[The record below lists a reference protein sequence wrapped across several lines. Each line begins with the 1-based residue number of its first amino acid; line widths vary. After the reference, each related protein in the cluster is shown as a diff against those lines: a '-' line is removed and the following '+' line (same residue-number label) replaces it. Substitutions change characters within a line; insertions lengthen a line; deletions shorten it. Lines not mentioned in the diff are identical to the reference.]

1 MSYYLLG
8 FRLWL
13 GWALSMKYPP
23 SKYSAIT
30 SIHQVIL
37 VYVSDTDT
45 CLDVSFRVSTIT
57 SHGHYSQLFL
67 CLVAHNRCWAVTA

>member
-67 CLVAHNRCWAVTA
+67 CLVAHNRCWAMTA